1 MSVTISLIP
10 LALAAAGLLTA
21 GTAAHAGDAIAA
33 QAAARGERAV
43 AMRTR
48 LKDRGLLEQAL
59 SDIGATDIIVG
70 DEVTAAFGDVRIA
83 MEQDAD
89 GIWQAHVTG
98 DHSDAQL
105 TERGTTLLAELDAA
119 YALRV
124 QQAVAQRIRERAD
137 GAGFELASEQRDGDT
152 VTMTLTVKE
161 TA

>member
-21 GTAAHAGDAIAA
+21 GTAAHAGDTLASRATA
-33 QAAARGERAV
+33 SGEHAV

-59 SDIGATDIIVG
+59 ADIGATDITVG
-70 DEVTAAFGDVRIA
+70 EEVSAAFDDIRIA
-83 MEQDAD
+83 MQQDED

-98 DHSDAQL
+98 DHSDGEL
-105 TERGTTLLAELDAA
+105 TERGTALMAELDAA

-137 GAGFELASEQRDGDT
+137 EAGFELASEQREGDT
-152 VTMTLTVKE
+152 VTMTLTVKDRI
-161 TA
+161 